1 MLFIKSIKSEPFKA
15 PGTSHT
21 HTHILA
27 KKERKDTV
35 LFEFQVYKHQK
46 NVELISIIKGQILN
60 SPDTR

>member
-15 PGTSHT
+15 SGTSYI

-35 LFEFQVYKHQK
+35 SFEFQVYKHQK
-46 NVELISIIKGQILN
+46 NVELISIIKDQI
-60 SPDTR
+60 